1 MNQKPVK
8 ITALSVEELAQL
20 LSQAGRKAISEQDVL
35 AIAEFDKELYKK
47 RSPIESVFSQ
57 TKQLLGS
64 ALRGRTK
71 VSQKRECLYQ
81 VLTHNLMILRCG

>member
-35 AIAEFDKELYKK
+35 AIAEAAGIVRQGSMINL
-47 RSPIESVFSQ
+47 IEYTAF
-57 TKQLLGS
+57 L
-64 ALRGRTK
+64 A
-71 VSQKRECLYQ
+71 RE
-81 VLTHNLMILRCG
+81 VAGGAD